1 MVPLVHPLSDV
12 RDAAGPAR
20 GRRPR
25 VGVAL
30 GGGSARGYA
39 HIGVLCALERR
50 GVVPSVVVG
59 TSFGAL
65 IGALYASGRPLASLR
80 SEAERLRRRDVFPR
94 ILDLGVGRGALLRG
108 DRLEAYVERLVE
120 GRHFEDCA
128 LPLVVVATDLD
139 SGERV
144 SLRSGPLA
152 PALRASATLPG
163 LFAPVQLGGR
173 RLIDGGIGAPVPLET
188 LRGEG
193 VDLALGV
200 GAGVEVR
207 DSAALRVARGL
218 LAGAAGTGFR
228 TLLARA
234 GGRGHWGGLVR
245 ALALT
250 TEAWT
255 TAAEALPEGDDDQLH
270 VQTRPPISWLRF
282 DRADRAISAG
292 DAAMEGAW
300 PRLQGSLQRW
310 SAASS

>member
-1 MVPLVHPLSDV
+1 MPLVHPLSDV
-12 RDAAGPAR
+12 RAAAGLAR

-39 HIGVLCALERR
+39 HIGALCALERR
-50 GVVPSVVVG
+50 GVTPDVIVG

-80 SEAERLRRRDVFPR
+80 GDAERLRRRDVFPR
-94 ILDLGVGRGALLRG
+94 ILDVGVRRGALLRG
-108 DRLEAYVERLVE
+108 DRLEAYFDRLVE

-128 LPLVVVATDLD
+128 IPLVVVATDLD
-139 SGERV
+139 SGARID
-144 SLRSGPLA
+144 LRSGPLA

-163 LFAPVQLGGR
+163 VFAPAELGGR
-173 RLIDGGIGAPVPLET
+173 RLIDGGIGAPVPLAT

-200 GAGVEVR
+200 GAGIEVR
-207 DSAALRVARGL
+207 DSAALRVAREL
-218 LAGAAGTGFR
+218 LAGAPGTALR
-228 TLLARA
+228 ALLARA

-250 TEAWT
+250 TEAWA
-255 TAAEALPEGDDDQLH
+255 TAAEVLPEGDGDHVH

-282 DRADRAISAG
+282 DRAAHAISAG
-292 DAAMEGAW
+292 EAAMEGAW

-310 SAASS
+310 SAASP